1 MHDLWPWLIL
11 LLLGCFHGINPG
23 MGWLFAVALGMQEK
37 SLRAVLGAVVP
48 IGLGHAASIGI
59 VVAAASLAQPRFPH
73 SEIKFVAAGL
83 LFAFGLYRLILFR
96 HPRWVG
102 MRVGFWGLVLW
113 AFIMATGH
121 GAGLMLL
128 PIVTA
133 PLQMSNA
140 GAGMTMMSA
149 PNAGLLAV
157 IVHTF
162 GYLLT
167 MTVVALVVYRWLG
180 LGLLRTAWFNLDLLW
195 AAALFVTGVVMLFV

>member
-11 LLLGCFHGINPG
+11 FLLGCFHGINPG

-37 SLRAVLGAVVP
+37 SLRAVFGAVVP

-73 SEIKFVAAGL
+73 AEIKFVAAGL
-83 LFAFGLYRLILFR
+83 LFAFGLYRLIRFR

-133 PLQMSNA
+133 SQMSNA

-167 MTVVALVVYRWLG
+167 MTIAALVVYRYLG
-180 LGLLRTAWFNLDLLW
+180 LSLLRTAWFNLDLLW